1 MSYAKVLRQPKE
13 IKKLGINNMLPVA
26 HHIEIVNY
34 VLPDLQET
42 VDFQRRSELGQFMTP
57 SQIAHFMVSLFD
69 RSKFGDIRLL
79 DPGAGLGALST
90 AFLDACFL
98 NKKMHRVELVAYEV
112 DPFLKDRLEKHLKK
126 YSNIAANLNSS
137 PLFHVLEKDF
147 IEEAVDLI
155 LSKNFQKFTHAIL
168 NPPYKKINSQ
178 SRHRHLL
185 HSIGIETVNLYT
197 AFLALTV
204 HLVEDGGEIVAI
216 IPRSFCSGSYY
227 RSFREWL
234 LKNAS
239 IKQIHLFNAR
249 DKAFKEDG
257 VLQENVIVHLVKG
270 GVQEDVLLSFSNDD
284 SFSDCYSYQCP
295 FEYILKNNDE
305 EFFIRIPSESDLSGL
320 VESNGISHSL
330 AEIGI
335 EVSTGPV
342 VDFRLKDFLCAQP
355 ESDAVPLL
363 YPCHFE
369 KNNIH
374 WPKDNIKKPNAIK
387 VTPETEKW
395 LWPNGFYVVVR
406 RVSSKEE
413 KRRVIASVVNPS
425 YFNSSK
431 IGFEN
436 HLNVFHFGKNELDKD
451 LAYGLAA
458 FLNSSHVDRSFR
470 SFNGHTQVNATDLRS
485 LKYPDRE
492 TLAEIGKWVQNYPH
506 LTQEDIDMKIESL
519 N

>member
-1 MSYAKVLRQPKE
+1 
-13 IKKLGINNMLPVA
+13 MLPIA
-26 HHIEIVNY
+26 HNIEIVNY
-34 VLPDLQET
+34 VLSDQQQGVNFP
-42 VDFQRRSELGQFMTP
+42 RRSELGQFMTP
-57 SQIAHFMVSLFD
+57 SQIAHFMASLFD
-69 RSKFGDIRLL
+69 RSKFGDVRLL

-90 AFLDACFL
+90 AFLDAYFL
-98 NKKMHRVELVAYEV
+98 SDKMHRAEVVAYEI
-112 DPFLKDRLEKHLKK
+112 DPLLKDRLEKHLKQHCETAIH
-126 YSNIAANLNSS
+126 SSS
-137 PLFHVLEKDF
+137 PLLFHVLEKDF
-147 IEEAVDLI
+147 IEESVDLI
-155 LSKNFQKFTHAIL
+155 LSKNFKKFTHAIL
-168 NPPYKKINSQ
+168 NPPYKKINSH
-178 SRHRHLL
+178 SRHRQLL

-239 IKQIHLFNAR
+239 IVQIHLFNAR

-270 GVQEDVLLSFSNDD
+270 GMQKDVLLSFSNDD

-295 FEYILKNNDE
+295 FEYILKKNDD
-305 EFFIRIPSESDLSGL
+305 EFFIRIPSEADLSTF
-320 VESNGISHSL
+320 VESNHINNSL
-330 AEIGI
+330 IEIGV
-335 EVSTGPV
+335 EVSTGPI
-342 VDFRLKDFLCAQP
+342 VDFRLKDFLCVEP

-374 WPKDNIKKPNAIK
+374 WPKDNIKKPNAIR

-413 KRRVIASVVNPS
+413 KRRVIASVVNPNF
-425 YFNSSK
+425 FNSSK

-458 FLNSSHVDRSFR
+458 FLNSSQVDRAFR

-485 LKYPDRE
+485 LKYPGRE
-492 TLAEIGKWVQNYPH
+492 MLVEIGKWVQNYPH
-506 LTQEDIDMKIESL
+506 LTQEDIDLKIEGL

>member
-1 MSYAKVLRQPKE
+1 
-13 IKKLGINNMLPVA
+13 MLPIA
-26 HHIEIVNY
+26 HNIEIVNY
-34 VLPDLQET
+34 VLPDLQQT
-42 VDFQRRSELGQFMTP
+42 VDFQRKSELGQFMTP
-57 SQIAHFMVSLFD
+57 SQIAHFMASLFD
-69 RSKFGDIRLL
+69 RSKFEDIHLL

-98 NKKMHRVELVAYEV
+98 DDKMHRVELVAYEI
-112 DPFLKDRLEKHLKK
+112 DPFLKDRLEQHLEKHCDT
-126 YSNIAANLNSS
+126 AANLNCLF
-137 PLFHVLEKDF
+137 LFHVLEKDF
-147 IEEAVDLI
+147 IEEAVNLI
-155 LSKNFQKFTHAIL
+155 LSKNFKKFTHAIL

-234 LKNAS
+234 LKNTS

-270 GVQEDVLLSFSNDD
+270 AVQGAVLLSFSNDD

-295 FEYILKNNDE
+295 FEYILKNDDE

-320 VESNGISHSL
+320 AESNSIKYL
-330 AEIGI
+330 LTEIGI

-342 VDFRLKDFLCAQP
+342 VDFRLKEFLRAQP
-355 ESDAVPLL
+355 ASDTVPLL

-369 KNNIH
+369 NNNIC

-387 VTPETEKW
+387 VTAETEKW

-413 KRRVIASVVNPS
+413 KRRIVASVVNPS
-425 YFNSSK
+425 FFNSSK
-431 IGFEN
+431 IAFEN
-436 HLNVFHFGKNELDKD
+436 HLNVFHFGKNTLDKD

-458 FLNSSHVDRSFR
+458 FLNSSLIDRSFR

-492 TLAEIGKWVQNYPH
+492 MLVEMGKWVQNYPH
-506 LTQEDIDMKIESL
+506 LTQGDIDMKIESL